1 MVWQQAGPLNIGGRV
16 TALAVTPGG
25 STLYL
30 GAAAGGV
37 FKSVDGGVN
46 WTPVFDQSA
55 SIGALALDPGDANTI
70 YVGTGESNA
79 AIDNYD
85 GSGLFRSRNAGA
97 GWDYLGLQQVRRIAR
112 VRIDPTNTNRIFVA
126 GMGSQF
132 STGPDRG
139 LYRSEDGGASW
150 SKVLFV

>member
-16 TALAVTPGG
+16 TGLAVTPGG
-25 STLYL
+25 TTLYL

-37 FKSVDGGVN
+37 LKSVNGGVN
-46 WTPVFDQSA
+46 WTPVFDQSL
-55 SIGALALDPGDANTI
+55 STGALALDPADPNVV

-79 AIDNYD
+79 AIDNYN
-85 GSGLFRSRNAGA
+85 GSGLFRSSDAGA
-97 GWDYLGLQQVRRIAR
+97 SWNYLGLQEVRRIAR
-112 VRIDPTNTNRIFVA
+112 VRVDPSNSSRIFVA

-150 SKVLFV
+150 SKVL